1 MRRRLDI
8 ALRSSLLLAVGVAL
22 IVLPFPAGLGTA
34 GIILGAAAGALAVSV
49 AVAGTSHA
57 GRGTLPASAH
67 AAFDRFLAVA
77 LLAAAL
83 GFGVA
88 GERSALV
95 LFGAIGLAL
104 VAIAA
109 ATRYTV
115 SPASP

>member
-1 MRRRLDI
+1 MNRRLNVP
-8 ALRSSLLLAVGVAL
+8 LRSSLLIALGMAL

-34 GIILGAAAGALAVSV
+34 GIIGGAAAGALAVSV
-49 AVAGTSHA
+49 GVAGTSHA

-67 AAFDRFLAVA
+67 AAFDRFLAGA

-83 GFGVA
+83 AFGVA

-95 LFGAIGLAL
+95 LFGALGLAL

-115 SPASP
+115 YPASP